1 MTIDDGIRRL
11 QELKILHDL
20 PGDTELVIDRGSDLA
35 VIEDIDLGGSDEGVV
50 IWCGDRVEDDNGH
63 D

>member
-1 MTIDDGIRRL
+1 MTIDEGIRRL

-35 VIEDIDLGGSDEGVV
+35 VIENIDLGASDEGVV